1 MVSLQGLCDWQ
12 ASGNTHAVMLHCSCL
27 VHQAQPQLLTAGGSC
42 PSIQDSMAHADAALH
57 LLKQVVEKESWY
69 GHGVLA
75 TVQKKEAELQ
85 VSLPLNYH
93 W

>member
-1 MVSLQGLCDWQ
+1 
-12 ASGNTHAVMLHCSCL
+12 
-27 VHQAQPQLLTAGGSC
+27 
-42 PSIQDSMAHADAALH
+42 MAHADAALH

-93 W
+93 